1 MNKGDV
7 VYIVAVLISTGTFVL
22 GSVLGSYSGASTVRG
37 DAIKAGVAQWS
48 VDSKTGV
55 TKFEWIKPVDSK

>member
-1 MNKGDV
+1 
-7 VYIVAVLISTGTFVL
+7 
-22 GSVLGSYSGASTVRG
+22 VLGSYSGASTVRG